1 MTIRE
6 MGRLL
11 RAGKTSSVE
20 LVEEALHG
28 AETIGKELNAFITID
43 QDRAFELAAE
53 RDRELAAG
61 MDRGPLHG
69 IPTAHKDLF
78 YTRGLKTTGGSLT
91 FRDFVPGYDA
101 TAVEKLRIAGAV
113 SIGKTNLH
121 ELAYGVTSKNPHYGF
136 VHNAR
141 DPDRIPGGSSGGS
154 ATSIAAGILAFSLGT
169 DTGGSIRI
177 PASYCGVAGLK
188 PTYGRV
194 SRYGVLALAAS
205 FDHVGPLGS
214 CVEDCALVLSA
225 IAGHDPNDPS
235 SSREPVGDYTAK
247 HEARL
252 DGLLVGVPRNFFFER
267 IDAEVAAAVRKAID
281 GMERLGA
288 SVREVTVP
296 DPEALNAIHRVIQLS
311 EVSALYH
318 NERDPARFDA
328 ATWNLLEQGRLIAA
342 TEYVNAQRLRTIF
355 RRDYDALWR
364 QVHVLATPTTPVTA
378 PLISATTVDI
388 NISNTGGETEDLR
401 MASTRL
407 MRTANTLGDP
417 ALSLPCGKSRSG
429 LPIGLQLIGRPFSE
443 AFLLKLGRSVEGR

>member
-6 MGRLL
+6 MGRLQ

-20 LVEEALHG
+20 LVEEALRG
-28 AETIGKELNAFITID
+28 AETIGKQLNAFISID
-43 QDRAFELAAE
+43 RERALELAAE
-53 RDRELAAG
+53 RDRELTAG

-78 YTRGLKTTGGSLT
+78 CTRGLRTTGGSLV
-91 FRDFVPGYDA
+91 FRDFVPDYDA
-101 TAVEKLRIAGAV
+101 TAVDKLAIAGAV

-121 ELAYGVTSKNPHYGF
+121 ELAYGVTSKNPHFGF
-136 VHNAR
+136 VRNAR

-154 ATSIAAGILAFSLGT
+154 ATSVAAGILAFSLGT

-177 PASYCGVAGLK
+177 PASYCGVVGLK

-194 SRYGVLALAAS
+194 SRHGVLALATS

-225 IAGHDPNDPS
+225 IAGHDPRDPS
-235 SSREPVGDYTAK
+235 SSREPLGDYTAK
-247 HEARL
+247 PETRL
-252 DGLLVGVPRNFFFER
+252 DGLIVGVPRNFFFDR
-267 IDAEVAAAVRKAID
+267 IDAEVAASVRQAIG

-288 SVREVTVP
+288 IVREVTVP

-318 NERDPARFDA
+318 AERDPARFDP

-355 RRDYDALWR
+355 RREYDALWR
-364 QVHVLATPTTPVTA
+364 EVHVVAVPTTPVTA
-378 PLISATTVDI
+378 PLISATTVE
-388 NISNTGGETEDLR
+388 ISGETEDLR

-407 MRTANTLGDP
+407 MRSANTLGDP

-443 AFLLKLGRSVEGR
+443 GFLLTLARSIEASL

>member
-28 AETIGKELNAFITID
+28 AETVGKHLNAFITID
-43 QDRAFELAAE
+43 RDRALELAAD
-53 RDRELAAG
+53 RDREMTAG
-61 MDRGPLHG
+61 IDRGPLHG

-78 YTRGLKTTGGSLT
+78 YTRGQRTTGGSLV
-91 FRDFVPGYDA
+91 FRDFIPSYDA
-101 TAVEKLRIAGAV
+101 TAVEKLGIAGAV

-121 ELAYGVTSKNPHYGF
+121 ELAYGVTSKNPNFGF
-136 VHNAR
+136 VHNAH

-194 SRYGVLALAAS
+194 SRYGVLPLATS

-214 CVEDCALVLSA
+214 CVEDCALAFSA
-225 IAGHDPNDPS
+225 IAGHDPRDPS
-235 SSREPVGDYTAK
+235 SSPEPLGDYSATR
-247 HEARL
+247 ETRL
-252 DGLLVGVPRNFFFER
+252 DGLMVGVPENFFFER
-267 IDAEVAAAVRKAID
+267 IDSEVAAAVQDAIEE
-281 GMERLGA
+281 MERLGA

-311 EVSALYH
+311 EVAALYH
-318 NERDPARFDA
+318 NERDPSRFDA
-328 ATWNLLEQGRLIAA
+328 ATWNLLEQGQLIAA

-355 RRDYDALWR
+355 RREYDALWR
-364 QVHVLATPTTPVTA
+364 EVHVLAAPTTPVTA
-378 PLISATTVDI
+378 PLISATTVEI
-388 NISNTGGETEDLR
+388 NGETEDLR

-417 ALSLPCGKSRSG
+417 ALSIPCGKSRNG

-443 AFLLKLGRSVEGR
+443 AFLLKLGRSIEGM